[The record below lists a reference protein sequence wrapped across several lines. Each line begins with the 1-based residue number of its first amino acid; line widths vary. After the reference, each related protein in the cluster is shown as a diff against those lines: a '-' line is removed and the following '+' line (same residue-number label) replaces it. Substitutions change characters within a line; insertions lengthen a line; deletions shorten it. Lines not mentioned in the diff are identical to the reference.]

1 MTSDSRLK
9 WRKRK
14 SNPDASLSKPS
25 TSVVVDDRSNESDY
39 EDDETA
45 ATAPGGSMGSDD
57 PALDLPEAELLSSV
71 EVVSAFPSTKRC
83 VVNWPHPSLLGLLD
97 VE

>member
-1 MTSDSRLK
+1 LRLK

-14 SNPDASLSKPS
+14 SNPDVSLSKPS
-25 TSVVVDDRSNESDY
+25 TSAVVDDRSNESDY

-45 ATAPGGSMGSDD
+45 ATTPGGSAGSDD
-57 PALDLPEAELLSSV
+57 PALDLREAELLSSV
-71 EVVSAFPSTKRC
+71 EVVSAFPSAKRC
-83 VVNWPHPSLLGLLD
+83 VVNRSHPSLLALLD